1 MAFVECPLLVDGSV
15 WEVSARC
22 TGRREVQEQGVRG
35 RPAGARTVTESMRYA
50 KALRLAYLRTTAS
63 SEFVTGRRKR
73 RMSGVTAALEDDS
86 GGAAAAGPETGAT
99 SVPPDT

>member
-1 MAFVECPLLVDGSV
+1 MCGRCQRG
-15 WEVSARC
+15 AR
-22 TGRREVQEQGVRG
+22 GVGARVRASRKVQEQGVRV

-73 RMSGVTAALEDDS
+73 RMSGITAALEDDS

-99 SVPPDT
+99 TVPPDT